1 MGASGG
7 GEFIVS
13 VRKREVVAA
22 VLPLQE
28 HRLPQSNLD
37 LLLPTVDVGVF
48 FCYKNPT
55 NLTFESMAGALKKAL
70 AQVLVSHYAFAGE
83 VVQNSVGEPELLCNN
98 RGVDFVEAFAEVDLK
113 DLNLYN
119 PDDTVEGKLVP
130 EKKHGIFAVQVC
142 HICFMCMYAPQTQL
156 SPSGFLFVCF
166 GIPMFHKYKYPH
178 VCFIS
183 DFLCVNIY
191 SHVCLVYL
199 CFTSNSHM
207 FDVTHKHK
215 YPPRLKSV

>member
-1 MGASGG
+1 MGARGG
-7 GEFIVS
+7 GKFIVS

-28 HRLPQSNLD
+28 HWLPLSNLD
-37 LLLPTVDVGVF
+37 LLLPPVDVGVF

-70 AQVLVSHYAFAGE
+70 AQVLVSHYAFASE

-142 HICFMCMYAPQTQL
+142 HICFMCMHAPQTQI
-156 SPSGFLFVCF
+156 SPSGFFFFFLDTYVSQIHP
-166 GIPMFHKYKYPH
+166 GHMFHDTQTQ
-178 VCFIS
+178 IS
-183 DFLCVNIY
+183 P
-191 SHVCLVYL
+191 
-199 CFTSNSHM
+199 TSE
-207 FDVTHKHK
+207 T
-215 YPPRLKSV
+215 